1 MYSVQQVLFEADEG
15 WFAETFPRAQI
26 FVFVWRSPLRLL
38 VALSRNTVKLTSL
51 TVWGLIKVA
60 VRAGT

>member
-1 MYSVQQVLFEADEG
+1 MVCGNIPTGTDICLCLE
-15 WFAETFPRAQI
+15 
-26 FVFVWRSPLRLL
+26 RLL